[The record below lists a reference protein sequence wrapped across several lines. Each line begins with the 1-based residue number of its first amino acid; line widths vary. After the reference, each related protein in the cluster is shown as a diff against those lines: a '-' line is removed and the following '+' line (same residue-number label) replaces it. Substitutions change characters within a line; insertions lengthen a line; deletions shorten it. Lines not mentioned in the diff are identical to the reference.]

1 MKKGYTRR
9 EAVKR
14 RERMMILAGIADF
27 FGTVASFVVI
37 LLCVV
42 VLTTLFTWFRS
53 DIQEVFSTILG
64 PLLNALE
71 V

>member
-9 EAVKR
+9 EAIRR

-27 FGTVASFVVI
+27 FGTIASFVVI

-53 DIQEVFSTILG
+53 DIQEVFSSLLG

>member
-27 FGTVASFVVI
+27 FGTVGSFVVI